1 FAMVVLMLSIML
13 GAMYQPTPRDMP
25 VTVVAASTEQAE
37 QTVAG
42 LEQNMSGLFDLR
54 TSDSIE
60 AARADVRDREIVAA
74 FVLPSAASPTATLIT
89 NEAAGMS
96 QQQVVQRVFEQVA
109 GGMQLPLTVEN
120 MTPLPGSD
128 TMGTVT

>member
-1 FAMVVLMLSIML
+1 
-13 GAMYQPTPRDMP
+13 
-25 VTVVAASTEQAE
+25 
-37 QTVAG
+37 
-42 LEQNMSGLFDLR
+42 
-54 TSDSIE
+54 SDSIE

-128 TMGTVT
+128 TMGTVTLYVAMGWIMSGFMVVVVAGGAQPAAMVLRRFLP